1 MRRTVEVAPK
11 GPRPSISLRP
21 APPCEPPFDD
31 ELEPAVWVS
40 AHQLALDWSPAAL
53 AAASAGPAA
62 LAASADRAAL
72 AASADPAASSTPELA
87 VGLSPG
93 PGMAAGAPF
102 GSWPG
107 GGLVTVAAR
116 PAVVAGASHD
126 ARLAVH
132 RFVRM
137 CVEVL
142 NGHRPPA
149 QLRRLSVPA
158 NAPGVVAQAFAGAR
172 RVADLRRAA
181 APRGR
186 RPAKRPAP
194 VAVIQL
200 RLCEPR
206 PGAVEAAVALVMGER
221 TWAMALRMELHH
233 DAWSATI
240 LRLI

>member
-1 MRRTVEVAPK
+1 MRRTVEVASG

-31 ELEPAVWVS
+31 EFEPAVWVS

-53 AAASAGPAA
+53 AAASAGP
-62 LAASADRAAL
+62 AAL

>member
-1 MRRTVEVAPK
+1 MRWTVEVAPG

-53 AAASAGPAA
+53 AELSAPPVFP
-62 LAASADRAAL
+62 SA
-72 AASADPAASSTPELA
+72 P
-87 VGLSPG
+87 
-93 PGMAAGAPF
+93 
-102 GSWPG
+102 
-107 GGLVTVAAR
+107 AR
-116 PAVVAGASHD
+116 PAVVVAGASPD
-126 ARLAVH
+126 AKLAVH

-149 QLRRLSVPA
+149 QLRHLSAPA
-158 NAPGVVAQAFAGAR
+158 GAAGVVAQARAGAR
-172 RVADLRRAA
+172 RVADLRRASQH
-181 APRGR
+181 GR
-186 RPAKRPAP
+186 RPAKRPPP

>member
-1 MRRTVEVAPK
+1 MRRMVEVAPK

-53 AAASAGPAA
+53 AG
-62 LAASADRAAL
+62 SAD
-72 AASADPAASSTPELA
+72 AASSSTPGLA
-87 VGLSPG
+87 AGPSPAHG
-93 PGMAAGAPF
+93 PAVGAPF
-102 GSWPG
+102 ASWSSG
-107 GGLVTVAAR
+107 DLMAGAAR
-116 PAVVAGASHD
+116 RAVVAGASHD

-142 NGHRPPA
+142 NGHRPPG
-149 QLRRLSVPA
+149 QLRKLSVPT
-158 NAPGVVAQAFAGAR
+158 NAAGVVAQALAGAR

-181 APRGR
+181 GQRGR
-186 RPAKRPAP
+186 RPARRPPP

>member
-1 MRRTVEVAPK
+1 VEVAPK

-40 AHQLALDWSPAAL
+40 AHQLALDWSPGAL
-53 AAASAGPAA
+53 AALSAPPAVPLPADGEAGDGVMTRPAA
-62 LAASADRAAL
+62 
-72 AASADPAASSTPELA
+72 
-87 VGLSPG
+87 
-93 PGMAAGAPF
+93 
-102 GSWPG
+102 
-107 GGLVTVAAR
+107 
-116 PAVVAGASHD
+116 VAGASHE
-126 ARLAVH
+126 AKLAVH

-149 QLRRLSVPA
+149 QLRQLSVPA
-158 NAPGVVAQAFAGAR
+158 HASGVVSQAFAGAR
-172 RVADLRRAA
+172 RVADFRRATT
-181 APRGR
+181 PRGR
-186 RPAKRPAP
+186 RPSKRPSP

-206 PGAVEAAVALVMGER
+206 PGAVEAAVALVIGER

>member
-1 MRRTVEVAPK
+1 MRRTVEVAPG
-11 GPRPSISLRP
+11 GPRPSIVLRP

-40 AHQLALDWSPAAL
+40 AHQLALDWSPTAL
-53 AAASAGPAA
+53 AALSAPRVFPAA
-62 LAASADRAAL
+62 
-72 AASADPAASSTPELA
+72 P
-87 VGLSPG
+87 
-93 PGMAAGAPF
+93 
-102 GSWPG
+102 
-107 GGLVTVAAR
+107 AR
-116 PAVVAGASHD
+116 PAAVAGASHD
-126 ARLAVH
+126 AKLAVH
-132 RFVRM
+132 RFVRL

-149 QLRRLSVPA
+149 QLRRLSMPTA
-158 NAPGVVAQAFAGAR
+158 ASGVVAQAFAGAR

-181 APRGR
+181 HRGR

-233 DAWSATI
+233 DVWSATI
-240 LRLI
+240 LRLL

>member
-40 AHQLALDWSPAAL
+40 AHQLAFDWSPAAL
-53 AAASAGPAA
+53 AELSAPPVFPAA
-62 LAASADRAAL
+62 
-72 AASADPAASSTPELA
+72 P
-87 VGLSPG
+87 V
-93 PGMAAGAPF
+93 
-102 GSWPG
+102 
-107 GGLVTVAAR
+107 R
-116 PAVVAGASHD
+116 PAVVAGASPD
-126 ARLAVH
+126 AKLAVH
-132 RFVRM
+132 RFLRM

-149 QLRRLSVPA
+149 QLRQLSVPVDA
-158 NAPGVVAQAFAGAR
+158 AGVVAQARAGAR

-181 APRGR
+181 AQRGR
-186 RPAKRPAP
+186 RPAKRPPP

-206 PGAVEAAVALVMGER
+206 PGAVEAAAALVMGER
-221 TWAMALRMELHH
+221 TWAMALRMELRH

>member
-1 MRRTVEVAPK
+1 MRRTVEVAPQ

-40 AHQLALDWSPAAL
+40 AHQLAFDWSPAAL
-53 AAASAGPAA
+53 AAASADS
-62 LAASADRAAL
+62 AS
-72 AASADPAASSTPELA
+72 SSTPGLAEGPSPAPGLA
-87 VGLSPG
+87 V
-93 PGMAAGAPF
+93 GAPF
-102 GSWPG
+102 GSWSS
-107 GGLVTVAAR
+107 GGLVAVGAR
-116 PAVVAGASHD
+116 RAVVAGASHD

-142 NGHRPPA
+142 NGHRPPS
-149 QLRRLSVPA
+149 QLRKLSVPA
-158 NAPGVVAQAFAGAR
+158 NAAGVVAQALAGAR
-172 RVADLRRAA
+172 RVADLRRAGA
-181 APRGR
+181 QRGR
-186 RPAKRPAP
+186 RPAKRPSP

>member
-1 MRRTVEVAPK
+1 MRRLVEVAPR
-11 GPRPSISLRP
+11 GPRPSISLRRV
-21 APPCEPPFDD
+21 PPCEPPFDD

-53 AAASAGPAA
+53 AELSALPVSPPATA
-62 LAASADRAAL
+62 EVVS
-72 AASADPAASSTPELA
+72 
-87 VGLSPG
+87 
-93 PGMAAGAPF
+93 
-102 GSWPG
+102 
-107 GGLVTVAAR
+107 AR
-116 PAVVAGASHD
+116 PAVVAGASPE

-149 QLRRLSVPA
+149 QLRQLSVPTA
-158 NAPGVVAQAFAGAR
+158 AGGVVTQAFAGAR
-172 RVADLRRAA
+172 RVADLRRATTS
-181 APRGR
+181 RGR
-186 RPAKRPAP
+186 RPPKRPSP

-200 RLCEPR
+200 RLCQPR

>member
-1 MRRTVEVAPK
+1 MVEVAPR

-31 ELEPAVWVS
+31 ELEPAVWAS
-40 AHQLALDWSPAAL
+40 AHQLALDWSPAGL
-53 AAASAGPAA
+53 AR
-62 LAASADRAAL
+62 LAPPPMPDE
-72 AASADPAASSTPELA
+72 TA
-87 VGLSPG
+87 V
-93 PGMAAGAPF
+93 
-102 GSWPG
+102 
-107 GGLVTVAAR
+107 VAR

-126 ARLAVH
+126 AKLAVH

-149 QLRRLSVPA
+149 QLRQLSVPVDA
-158 NAPGVVAQAFAGAR
+158 AKVVAQAMTGAR

-181 APRGR
+181 AAPRGR
-186 RPAKRPAP
+186 RPPRRPPP

>member
-1 MRRTVEVAPK
+1 MVEVAPR

-31 ELEPAVWVS
+31 ELEPAVWAS
-40 AHQLALDWSPAAL
+40 AHQLALDWSPAGL
-53 AAASAGPAA
+53 AR
-62 LAASADRAAL
+62 LAPPPMPDE
-72 AASADPAASSTPELA
+72 TA
-87 VGLSPG
+87 V
-93 PGMAAGAPF
+93 
-102 GSWPG
+102 
-107 GGLVTVAAR
+107 VAR

-126 ARLAVH
+126 AKLAVH

-149 QLRRLSVPA
+149 QLRQLSVPVDA
-158 NAPGVVAQAFAGAR
+158 AKVVAQAATGAR

-181 APRGR
+181 AAPRGR
-186 RPAKRPAP
+186 RPPRRPPP

-206 PGAVEAAVALVMGER
+206 PGAVEAAAALVMGER
-221 TWAMALRMELHH
+221 TWAMALRLELHH